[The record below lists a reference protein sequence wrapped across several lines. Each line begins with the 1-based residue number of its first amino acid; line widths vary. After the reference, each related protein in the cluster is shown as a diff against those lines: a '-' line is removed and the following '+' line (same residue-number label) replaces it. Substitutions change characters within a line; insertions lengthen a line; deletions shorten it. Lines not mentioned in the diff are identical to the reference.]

1 MLRWVGFSALLCVLC
16 AAIGLGKIV
25 TLTAGVE
32 NFFLAMAAL
41 SATVLFSSYDAYE
54 TQAIGSDR
62 DD

>member
-1 MLRWVGFSALLCVLC
+1 MLRWIGFSALLCVLC
-16 AAIGLGKIV
+16 AALGLGKV
-25 TLTAGVE
+25 VPLTSAVE

-54 TQAIGSDR
+54 TQAVGSDA